1 MEFGELLAVFLIDL
15 QALFRKQAAGDGLT
29 LPQVLLLTS
38 IPEEG
43 TDMSGLSRSLGVD
56 NSTATR
62 LIDVMVRQGWVKKV
76 RDEQDKRVTRITL
89 TSSGEGLRIGVDE
102 KIDIFGRQLYESI
115 PLEGRDE
122 VKEVLNLLHWQ
133 LVKMHLKEI

>member
-15 QALFRKQAAGDGLT
+15 LALFRKQAAGSELT
-29 LPQVLLLTS
+29 LPQVLLLSS

-62 LIDVMVRQGWVKKV
+62 LVDVMVRQEWIKKV

-89 TSSGEGLRIGVDE
+89 TSSGETLRSKIDE
-102 KIDIFGRQLYESI
+102 KIDKFGRQLYESI
-115 PLEGRDE
+115 PLEDRDE
-122 VKEVLNLLHWQ
+122 VKEVLSLLHWK

>member
-1 MEFGELLAVFLIDL
+1 MEFGELLAAFLIDL
-15 QALFRKQAAGDGLT
+15 QALFRKQVAGGGLT

-62 LIDVMVRQGWVKKV
+62 LIDVMVRQGWIKKV
-76 RDEQDKRVTRITL
+76 RDERDRRVTRIAL
-89 TSSGEGLRIGVDE
+89 TNSGKTIRSVVDE
-102 KIDIFGRQLYESI
+102 KIEKFGKQLYESI
-115 PLEGRDE
+115 PLEDHDE
-122 VKEVLNLLHWQ
+122 VKEVLGLLHWK
-133 LVKMHLKEI
+133 LVKMHLKEV

>member
-15 QALFRKQAAGDGLT
+15 LALFRKQAAGGELT
-29 LPQVLLLTS
+29 LPQVLLLSS

-43 TDMSGLSRSLGVD
+43 TDMSGLSLTLGVD

-76 RDEQDKRVTRITL
+76 RGEQDKRVIRITL
-89 TSSGEGLRIGVDE
+89 SSSGETLRSRIDE
-102 KIDIFGRQLYESI
+102 KIDKFGRQLYESI
-115 PLEGRDE
+115 PLEDRDE
-122 VKEVLNLLHWQ
+122 VKEVLNLLHWK

>member
-15 QALFRKQAAGDGLT
+15 LALFRKQAAGSELT
-29 LPQVLLLTS
+29 LPQVLLLSS

-62 LIDVMVRQGWVKKV
+62 LIDVMVRQGWIKKV
-76 RDEQDKRVTRITL
+76 RDENDKRVTRITL
-89 TSSGEGLRIGVDE
+89 TSSGETLRSGIDE
-102 KIDIFGRQLYESI
+102 KIDIFGRKLYESI
-115 PLEGRDE
+115 PLEDRDE
-122 VKEVLNLLHWQ
+122 VMEVLSLLHWK
-133 LVKMHLKEI
+133 LVKMHLKEV